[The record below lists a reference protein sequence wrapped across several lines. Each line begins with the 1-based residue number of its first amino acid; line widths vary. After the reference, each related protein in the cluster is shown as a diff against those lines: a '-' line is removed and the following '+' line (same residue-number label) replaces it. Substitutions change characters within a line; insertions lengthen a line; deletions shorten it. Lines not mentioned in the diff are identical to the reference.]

1 MGGGLT
7 FLVYEYVLVRFACA
21 HPRTNRTPARGGR
34 GGAEGQL
41 YGTVDTGSTHLK
53 RQLKESRDKT
63 AVGPRAKRDII
74 WRALQ
79 SNARKARRVRGLF
92 PLQQLTATALQRH

>member
-34 GGAEGQL
+34 GGAKGQI

-53 RQLKESRDKT
+53 TQLQG
-63 AVGPRAKRDII
+63 GPRAKHGM
-74 WRALQ
+74 LYFC
-79 SNARKARRVRGLF
+79 ARGSVF
-92 PLQQLTATALQRH
+92 DVH